1 MAEEQNVFEV
11 NTDYAVNKRINGWQ
25 FDSNF
30 DSNIKILEVFFKK
43 ALTENRRYYIME
55 HAL

>member
-11 NTDYAVNKRINGWQ
+11 NTDYAVNERINGWQ
-25 FDSNF
+25 F